1 MAVGE
6 ALCGGDPCGLGGTG
20 TGTGRDGQ
28 VELGWGWGAPLGGAV
43 LLRGGES

>member
-6 ALCGGDPCGLGGTG
+6 ACAGEDPARQGAPGRALGGTG
-20 TGTGRDGQ
+20 RA
-28 VELGWGWGAPLGGAV
+28 ELGWGWGVPLGWAV